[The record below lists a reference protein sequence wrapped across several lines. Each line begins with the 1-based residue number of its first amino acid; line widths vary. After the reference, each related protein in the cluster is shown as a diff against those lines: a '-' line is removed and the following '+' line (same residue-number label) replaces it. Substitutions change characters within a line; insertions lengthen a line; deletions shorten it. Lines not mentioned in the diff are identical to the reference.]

1 MCVGLV
7 PNHFVEVK
15 LKSGCPLPPTSKEWK
30 IYCAPEAESWED
42 KFLDR
47 MIEFQQLMDN
57 KKASMPKKK
66 TNVDDPIVIC

>member
-30 IYCAPEAESWED
+30 IYRAPKAESWED

-57 KKASMPKKK
+57 EKASMPKKK